1 MEKCMVW
8 STQSGQSVRARRLL
22 SIGARAP
29 AGRITPASRFYN
41 ASVPCRHDA
50 GIINR
55 FEY

>member
-1 MEKCMVW
+1 MVW